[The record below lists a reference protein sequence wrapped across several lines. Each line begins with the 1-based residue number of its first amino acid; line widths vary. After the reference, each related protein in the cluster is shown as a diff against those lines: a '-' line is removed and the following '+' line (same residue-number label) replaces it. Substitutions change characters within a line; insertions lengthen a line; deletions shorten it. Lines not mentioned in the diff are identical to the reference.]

1 MRVGPPTDF
10 APPLHE
16 IGRPEEFRS
25 VSRELTAR
33 YDVERYRPLGLL
45 ANPFLGAAAEARF
58 EGVELETA
66 AEANAL
72 LGAIVSASDQAAPKP
87 IAVIKAADIPSSY
100 PLRAVGLTER
110 SLATDDGVNVLHAYV
125 QLFMLRLGRVRSII
139 SVVAERLAFRDFD
152 QTLALYIEQVLA
164 EPDTELAAYQLLG
177 QDGLHSFAET
187 FAADPLGTTKSIF
200 RGEAV
205 ERRPELAEL
214 ADSRAEDLPSDVDED
229 EAAPEVD
236 GTVGDAPANV
246 VLLARAEEVSGPE
259 ASDKAIVD
267 YIVEHTKSHLSPVVA
282 RALRVYRE
290 RGQIAMVNELK
301 VTKAPK
307 KTLAAIVKFARARFK
322 KVVLIF
328 DGFDG
333 WYAVPPELKAQIAS
347 SFSEVRWLLEHDAVM
362 VFALEEERVPE
373 LDEQFGH
380 GTRLRWSFDSLQ
392 AFEAN
397 AEHLD
402 HPVLDRLLARAVAPG
417 AMPLTMQDPVL
428 AGIAQTTQGFTE
440 FALRAATAIESAAD
454 RGVSALDQIAEA
466 DARAAHPAEA
476 T

>member
-1 MRVGPPTDF
+1 M
-10 APPLHE
+10 
-16 IGRPEEFRS
+16 
-25 VSRELTAR
+25 SRELTVR
-33 YDVERYRPLGLL
+33 YDIERYRPLGLL
-45 ANPFLGAAAEARF
+45 ANPFLAAASEGRF

-72 LGAIVSASDQAAPKP
+72 LGAVVSASGQAAPKP
-87 IAVIKAADIPSSY
+87 IAVIKAAEIPSSY

-152 QTLALYIEQVLA
+152 QTLALYIERVLA

-177 QDGLHSFAET
+177 QDGLEAFAET
-187 FAADPLGTTKSIF
+187 FAADPLGTTKSVF

-214 ADSRAEDLPSDVDED
+214 ADSRAEDLPSDIDED
-229 EAAPEVD
+229 ETAPELD
-236 GTVGDAPANV
+236 GTVGDAPANAM
-246 VLLARAEEVSGPE
+246 LLAQAQEVPEPVDSDRAV
-259 ASDKAIVD
+259 VD
-267 YIVEHTKSHLSPVVA
+267 YIVEHTKVHLSPVIA

-290 RGQIAMVNELK
+290 RGQMAMINELK

-307 KTLAAIVKFARARFK
+307 KTLAAIVKFARVRFK

-333 WYAVPPELKAQIAS
+333 WYAVPQEMKAQIAS
-347 SFSEVRWLLEHDAVM
+347 AFSEVRWMLEHDAVM
-362 VFALEEERVPE
+362 VFALEEDRVPE
-373 LDEQFGH
+373 LEEQFGH
-380 GTRLRWSFDSLQ
+380 GTRLRWAFDSLQ
-392 AFEAN
+392 AFEAD

-402 HPVLDRLLARAVAPG
+402 HSVLDRLLARAAAPG
-417 AMPLTMQDPVL
+417 TMPLTMQDPVL
-428 AGIAQTTQGFTE
+428 SRIAQNAKGFTD
-440 FALRAATAIESAAD
+440 FALRAAIATESAAD
-454 RGVSALDQIAEA
+454 RGVSALDETAEA
-466 DARAAHPAEA
+466 DARAAEPAEA